1 MIRYFTAG
9 ETHGPVLTAIIE
21 GMPAGVYVSA
31 DRINA
36 QLALRQRGF
45 GRGGRM
51 KIETDKVEILSGVRA
66 GFTTG
71 APVTLTIKNRDFENW
86 RHITGAYAVSDERRV
101 ICPRPGHADLA
112 GAMKYAHTDMRN
124 VLERASARETAVRV
138 AAGALIRAVG
148 EMFGMEFF
156 SRVVSIADVA
166 DEDAVHD
173 ADFYARVYESDV
185 GFGSESSA
193 KKAREAITA
202 AGKSGKTLGG
212 VVEVTVR
219 GVVPGLGS
227 YAQYDRK
234 LDARLAGALMSIQAI
249 KGVEIGLGFKAAQ
262 SIGGAAL
269 DEIFYDGKYR
279 RKTNNAGGIEGGMS
293 NGEDIVVRA
302 AMKPI
307 PTQTS
312 PLESVDITTKKTA
325 DAASE
330 RSDVCAVAACACVAE
345 NVAAVEIVNAFL
357 EKFGADTAEDMR
369 ASFDAYK
376 KRLESF

>member
-71 APVTLTIKNRDFENW
+71 APVTLAIKNRDFENW

>member
-71 APVTLTIKNRDFENW
+71 APVTLAIKNRDFENW

-138 AAGALIRAVG
+138 ASGALIRAVG

-193 KKAREAITA
+193 ERAREAITA

>member
-357 EKFGADTAEDMR
+357 EKFGADTAEDIR

>member
-9 ETHGPVLTAIIE
+9 ETHGPMLTAIIE

-71 APVTLTIKNRDFENW
+71 APVTLAIKNRDFENW

-345 NVAAVEIVNAFL
+345 NIAAVEIVNAFL
-357 EKFGADTAEDMR
+357 EKFGADTAEDIR

>member
-71 APVTLTIKNRDFENW
+71 APVTLAIKNRDFENW

-193 KKAREAITA
+193 EKAREAITA

-212 VVEVTVR
+212 VVEATVR

-345 NVAAVEIVNAFL
+345 NVAAIEVVNAFL
-357 EKFGADTAEDMR
+357 EKFGADTAEDIR

>member
-71 APVTLTIKNRDFENW
+71 APVTLAIKNRDFENW

-376 KRLESF
+376 KRLKSF

>member
-71 APVTLTIKNRDFENW
+71 APVTLAIKNRDFENW

-193 KKAREAITA
+193 EKAREAITS

-249 KGVEIGLGFKAAQ
+249 KGVEVGLGFKAAQ

-345 NVAAVEIVNAFL
+345 NVAAIEVVNAFL
-357 EKFGADTAEDMR
+357 EKFGADTAEDIR

>member
-71 APVTLTIKNRDFENW
+71 APVTLAIKNRDFENW

-279 RKTNNAGGIEGGMS
+279 RKTNTAGGIEGGMS

-357 EKFGADTAEDMR
+357 EKFGADTAEDIR

>member
-71 APVTLTIKNRDFENW
+71 APVTLAIKNRDFENW

-166 DEDAVHD
+166 DEDAAHD

-185 GFGSESSA
+185 GFGSERSA
-193 KKAREAITA
+193 EKAREAITA

-345 NVAAVEIVNAFL
+345 NVAAIEVVNAFL
-357 EKFGADTAEDMR
+357 EKFGADTAEDIR

>member
-71 APVTLTIKNRDFENW
+71 APVTLAIKNRDFENW

-185 GFGSESSA
+185 GFGSERSA
-193 KKAREAITA
+193 EKAREAITA

-345 NVAAVEIVNAFL
+345 NVAAIEVVNAFL
-357 EKFGADTAEDMR
+357 EKFGADTAEDIR

>member
-71 APVTLTIKNRDFENW
+71 APVTLAIKNRDFENW

-345 NVAAVEIVNAFL
+345 NIAAVEIVNAFL

>member
-9 ETHGPVLTAIIE
+9 ETHGPMLTAIIE

-71 APVTLTIKNRDFENW
+71 APVTLAIKNRDFENW

-345 NVAAVEIVNAFL
+345 NVAAIEVVNAFL

>member
-71 APVTLTIKNRDFENW
+71 APVTLAIKNRDFENW

-112 GAMKYAHTDMRN
+112 GAMKYAHADMRN

-193 KKAREAITA
+193 EKAREAITA

-345 NVAAVEIVNAFL
+345 NVAAIEIVNAFL
-357 EKFGADTAEDMR
+357 EKFGADTAEDIR

>member
-9 ETHGPVLTAIIE
+9 ETHGLVLTAIIE

-71 APVTLTIKNRDFENW
+71 APVTLAIKNRDFENW

-357 EKFGADTAEDMR
+357 EKFGADTAEDIR

>member
-71 APVTLTIKNRDFENW
+71 APVTLAIKNRDFENW

-193 KKAREAITA
+193 EKAREAITA

>member
-71 APVTLTIKNRDFENW
+71 APVTLAIKNRDFENW

-185 GFGSESSA
+185 GFGSESGA
-193 KKAREAITA
+193 EKAREAITA

-345 NVAAVEIVNAFL
+345 NVAAIEVVNAFL
-357 EKFGADTAEDMR
+357 EKFGADTAEDIR

>member
-71 APVTLTIKNRDFENW
+71 APVTLAIKNRDFENW

-357 EKFGADTAEDMR
+357 EKFGADTAEDIR

-376 KRLESF
+376 KRLKSF

>member
-71 APVTLTIKNRDFENW
+71 APVTLAIKNRDFENW

-112 GAMKYAHTDMRN
+112 GAMKYAHADMRN

-193 KKAREAITA
+193 EKAREAITA

-293 NGEDIVVRA
+293 NGEDIVARA

-357 EKFGADTAEDMR
+357 EKFGADTAEDIR

>member
-71 APVTLTIKNRDFENW
+71 APVTLAIKNRDFENW
-86 RHITGAYAVSDERRV
+86 KHITGAYAVSDERRV

-193 KKAREAITA
+193 KKAREAILA

-357 EKFGADTAEDMR
+357 EKFGADTAEDIR
-369 ASFDAYK
+369 AAFDAYK

>member
-71 APVTLTIKNRDFENW
+71 APVTLAIKNRDFENW

-112 GAMKYAHTDMRN
+112 GAMKYAHADMRN

-193 KKAREAITA
+193 EKAREAITA

-357 EKFGADTAEDMR
+357 EKFGADTAEDIR

>member
-71 APVTLTIKNRDFENW
+71 APVTLAIKNRDFENW

-112 GAMKYAHTDMRN
+112 GAMKYAHSDMRN

-193 KKAREAITA
+193 EKAREAITS

-249 KGVEIGLGFKAAQ
+249 KGVEVGLGFKAAQ

-345 NVAAVEIVNAFL
+345 NVAAIEVVNAFL
-357 EKFGADTAEDMR
+357 EKFGADTAEDIR

>member
-71 APVTLTIKNRDFENW
+71 APVTLAIKNRDFENW
-86 RHITGAYAVSDERRV
+86 KHITGAYAVSDERRV

-173 ADFYARVYESDV
+173 ADFYARVQESDV

-193 KKAREAITA
+193 KKAREAILA

-357 EKFGADTAEDMR
+357 EKFGADTAEDIR

>member
-71 APVTLTIKNRDFENW
+71 APVTLAIKNRDFENW

-173 ADFYARVYESDV
+173 ADFYARVYESDI

-193 KKAREAITA
+193 EKAREAITA

-345 NVAAVEIVNAFL
+345 NVAAIEVVNAFL
-357 EKFGADTAEDMR
+357 EKFGADTAEDIR

>member
-71 APVTLTIKNRDFENW
+71 APVTLAIKNRDFENW

-193 KKAREAITA
+193 EKAREAITS

-345 NVAAVEIVNAFL
+345 NVAAIEVVNAFL
-357 EKFGADTAEDMR
+357 EKFGADTAEDIR

>member
-9 ETHGPVLTAIIE
+9 ETHGPMLTAIIE

-71 APVTLTIKNRDFENW
+71 APVTLAIKNRDFENW

>member
-71 APVTLTIKNRDFENW
+71 APVTLAIKNRDFENW

-185 GFGSESSA
+185 GFGSERSA
-193 KKAREAITA
+193 EKAREAITA

-249 KGVEIGLGFKAAQ
+249 KGVEVGLGFKAAQ

-345 NVAAVEIVNAFL
+345 NVAAIEVVNAFL
-357 EKFGADTAEDMR
+357 EKFGADTAEDIR

>member
-1 MIRYFTAG
+1 M
-9 ETHGPVLTAIIE
+9 
-21 GMPAGVYVSA
+21 SA

-71 APVTLTIKNRDFENW
+71 APVTLAVKNRDFENW

-185 GFGSESSA
+185 GFGSERSA
-193 KKAREAITA
+193 EKAREAITA

-345 NVAAVEIVNAFL
+345 NVAAIEVVNAFL
-357 EKFGADTAEDMR
+357 EKFGADTAEDIR

>member
-71 APVTLTIKNRDFENW
+71 APVTLAVKNRDFENW

-193 KKAREAITA
+193 EKAREAITA

-345 NVAAVEIVNAFL
+345 NVAAIEVVNAFL
-357 EKFGADTAEDMR
+357 EKFGADTAEDIR

>member
-71 APVTLTIKNRDFENW
+71 APVTLAIKNRDFENW

-345 NVAAVEIVNAFL
+345 NVAAIEVVNAFL

>member
-71 APVTLTIKNRDFENW
+71 APVTLAIKNRDFENW

-193 KKAREAITA
+193 EKAREAITA

-234 LDARLAGALMSIQAI
+234 LDSRLAGALMSIQAI

-345 NVAAVEIVNAFL
+345 NVAAIEVVNAFL
-357 EKFGADTAEDMR
+357 EKFGADTAEDIR

>member
-71 APVTLTIKNRDFENW
+71 APVTLAIKNRDFENW

-193 KKAREAITA
+193 EKAREAITA

-234 LDARLAGALMSIQAI
+234 LDARLAGVLMSIQAI

-345 NVAAVEIVNAFL
+345 NVAAIEVVNAFL
-357 EKFGADTAEDMR
+357 EKFGADTAEDIR

>member
-71 APVTLTIKNRDFENW
+71 APVTLAIKNRDFENW

-156 SRVVSIADVA
+156 SRVVSIADIA

-193 KKAREAITA
+193 EKAREAITS

-345 NVAAVEIVNAFL
+345 NVAAIEVVNAFL
-357 EKFGADTAEDMR
+357 EKFGADTAEDIR

>member
-71 APVTLTIKNRDFENW
+71 APVTLAIKNRDFENW
-86 RHITGAYAVSDERRV
+86 RHITGTYAVSDERRV

-193 KKAREAITA
+193 EKAREAITS

-249 KGVEIGLGFKAAQ
+249 KGVEVGLGFKAAQ

-345 NVAAVEIVNAFL
+345 NVAAIEVVNAFL
-357 EKFGADTAEDMR
+357 EKFGADTAEDIR

>member
-71 APVTLTIKNRDFENW
+71 APVTLAIKNRDFENW

-112 GAMKYAHTDMRN
+112 GAMKYAHADMRN

-193 KKAREAITA
+193 EKAREAITA

-376 KRLESF
+376 KRLKSF

>member
-71 APVTLTIKNRDFENW
+71 APVTLAVKNRDFENW

-112 GAMKYAHTDMRN
+112 GAMKYAHSDMRN

-193 KKAREAITA
+193 EKAREAITA

-345 NVAAVEIVNAFL
+345 NVAAIEVVNAFL
-357 EKFGADTAEDMR
+357 EKFGADTAEDIR

>member
-1 MIRYFTAG
+1 
-9 ETHGPVLTAIIE
+9 
-21 GMPAGVYVSA
+21 
-31 DRINA
+31 
-36 QLALRQRGF
+36 
-45 GRGGRM
+45 M

-71 APVTLTIKNRDFENW
+71 APVTLAIKNRDFENW
-86 RHITGAYAVSDERRV
+86 KHITGAYAVSDERRV

-173 ADFYARVYESDV
+173 ADFYARVQESDV

-193 KKAREAITA
+193 KKAREAILA

-307 PTQTS
+307 PTQTT

-357 EKFGADTAEDMR
+357 EKFGADTAEDIR

>member
-36 QLALRQRGF
+36 QLALRRRGF

-71 APVTLTIKNRDFENW
+71 APVTLAIKNRDFENW
-86 RHITGAYAVSDERRV
+86 KHITGAYAVSDERRV

-173 ADFYARVYESDV
+173 ADFYARVQESDV

-193 KKAREAITA
+193 KKAREAILA

-307 PTQTS
+307 PTQTT

-357 EKFGADTAEDMR
+357 EKFGADTAEDIR
-369 ASFDAYK
+369 AAFDAYK